1 MIDKG
6 VACLRI
12 ELFVRAVLPGF
23 RNRDLDEI
31 LDAGFDSA
39 AVHVDHILAFLAVGM
54 FNGFLEV
61 GDSVVDG
68 NDISQFEEGC
78 LHDHVDATAKTD
90 LAGNLHGIDGVEV
103 DLLFSNDAF
112 ELTGQTRI
120 EFFPAPAAVE
130 EERAT
135 FLDSI

>member
-1 MIDKG
+1 
-6 VACLRI
+6 
-12 ELFVRAVLPGF
+12 
-23 RNRDLDEI
+23 
-31 LDAGFDSA
+31 
-39 AVHVDHILAFLAVGM
+39 M